1 MQPISNAMRRFDV
14 CANNYQ
20 LFAHFRAATILLST
34 IMQKYLLLLVCF
46 IVSMNVHAGITVVP
60 PEESE
65 NGSYVLTFNNETANG
80 TSIYDWNSLPDYV
93 KNATAITIVT
103 ADRYKLSETDVK
115 NIMGVNTVFTQLT
128 SLDMGDAVLASNSDL
143 ANMQVTK
150 NNKGLTQLTY
160 FVFPKTTTEIP
171 AGMFS
176 ENTTIQEIIMLEP
189 DHPDDPHL
197 TAITEQAFQG
207 CTSLV
212 NVRIPDGITTIGAN
226 AFEHCPFEAISLPN
240 TLTTI
245 AQNAFGS
252 CENLKSITIPASV
265 TYIGPSAFQ
274 KNYSMTDVYIIGND
288 VHIGDQAFDHN
299 LTQNEFNYHAN
310 GDGDVNTVT
319 IKDWEYNN
327 QIPLRLHIPNNQ
339 TALEHYM
346 NPNLRFLNAMN
357 DPRMVKQALEEL
369 GDSNASNDE
378 YVQQTIDNIAL
389 YFSERW
395 FDNTSAH
402 PEATLCKNVLD
413 KLKEICNANQ
423 IYSNDD
429 VMANNW
435 ETMEGWRYFHTAGG
449 KFNFGPGQSTSP
461 YAGWWNFMFVA
472 GDLEQKTW
480 PDNRLIESRWYSAVF
495 PFDMSYNQVMTTY
508 GNGTDVREFTFVK
521 QYKVNG
527 KDKRTVCFNTPASIP
542 AVSTMARSVDKNKAG
557 YIVKGRPYMI
567 HPGVRSEPIEVNGKT
582 VYRTIA
588 GVDVNA
594 ANAIVEAN
602 SDLETVYRN
611 LVDAD
616 NNNAAIKEN
625 AYYFKGSY
633 LQQDM
638 PADCFYLGMWPDRPK
653 TLAFYVNTSVGP
665 GKWSAFTSVVQKSPN
680 NTTESKTM
688 DLDFKVILPFEE
700 EMGIATRIDAVS
712 MPNGKSDGMVYN
724 LNGQV
729 VRENNS
735 LNGLNKGIYVVN
747 GKKIVV
753 R

>member
-103 ADRYKLSETDVK
+103 ADEYTLSHADMVQ
-115 NIMGVNTVFTQLT
+115 IMGENSQSFFTSLQ
-128 SLDMGDAVLASNSDL
+128 SLDMGDAVLSNNNDL
-143 ANMQVTK
+143 GLMSCAKDSQVG
-150 NNKGLTQLTY
+150 NEKGLNHLKY
-160 FVFPKTTTEIP
+160 FVFPKTTTTIP
-171 AGMFS
+171 AGMLS
-176 ENTTIQEIIMLEP
+176 GNQTIQEVIMLEP
-189 DHPDDPHL
+189 DKITDPHL
-197 TAITEQAFQG
+197 TVIPNDAFKE
-207 CTSLV
+207 CRNLS
-212 NVRIPDGITTIGAN
+212 NVRIPDGITEIQSGAFGHC
-226 AFEHCPFEAISLPN
+226 AFDNISFPN

-245 AQNAFGS
+245 GPNAFEYCS
-252 CENLKSITIPASV
+252 NLKSVTIPYSV
-265 TYIGPSAFQ
+265 ISIGNSAFQ
-274 KNYSMTDVYIIGND
+274 HNYSMTDVY
-288 VHIGDQAFDHN
+288 VLGD
-299 LTQNEFNYHAN
+299 E
-310 GDGDVNTVT
+310 VE
-319 IKDWEYNN
+319 IKDGAFNQDETYNFKNHATSDIDFSDWEPQSGNGSTDK
-327 QIPLRLHIPNNQ
+327 PLLLHIPNNP
-339 TALEHYM
+339 TATEHYV
-346 NPNLRFLNAMN
+346 NPYLRMLN
-357 DPRMVKQALEEL
+357 DPEMEEL
-369 GDSNASNDE
+369 FDRVSEAYSPGEVQDNMNALFEKYGISPQNGNYPYEPFKREKWVEMPSVDGS
-378 YVQQTIDNIAL
+378 IKK
-389 YFSERW
+389 FFR
-395 FDNTSAH
+395 
-402 PEATLCKNVLD
+402 EAGNFFNAP
-413 KLKEICNANQ
+413 KEVGASD
-423 IYSNDD
+423 YG
-429 VMANNW
+429 
-435 ETMEGWRYFHTAGG
+435 GWR
-449 KFNFGPGQSTSP
+449 
-461 YAGWWNFMFVA
+461 NFMLVN
-472 GDLEQKTW
+472 GDIDKKTW

-588 GVDVNA
+588 GVDVDA
-594 ANAIVEAN
+594 ANAIVLAN

-633 LQQDM
+633 LKQDM
-638 PADCFYLGMWPDRPK
+638 PADCFYLGMWPDRPE
-653 TLAFYVNTSVGP
+653 TLAFYVNTSVELD
-665 GKWSAFTSVVQKSPN
+665 KWSAFTSVVQKSPN

-724 LNGQV
+724 LNGQA